1 MNKTWIIFIVND
13 MGNLRFRYFII
24 DGDYTHLHDI
34 IIDSKAVNIGIVP
47 DEDDFKRD
55 DTMPQQIELS
65 NLLFDENS
73 KIDGYFRYES
83 LDYNDFIKNM
93 IPSKLI
99 IAKIYY

>member
-1 MNKTWIIFIVND
+1 MSKNWIIFIVNY

-24 DGDYTHLHDI
+24 DGDYTHLHEI
-34 IIDSKAVNIGIVP
+34 TIDSTAVNIGIVP
-47 DEDDFKRD
+47 NEDDFKHD
-55 DTMPQQIELS
+55 DTMSQQIELS

-83 LDYNDFIKNM
+83 LDYNDFIKDM

-99 IAKIYY
+99 IAEIHY